1 MPVLP
6 GATNVL
12 YPDYTAYSSGSSL
25 VLLVHRSAAI
35 SNVESSSD
43 PDIRTIG
50 ALSHPTQIV
59 VPVDS
64 HSVME
69 ARSGNISEGW
79 HEVGSDEDDDEK
91 WEEIHHPGQA
101 PGHPTKSTAAAHPEP
116 PRTVA
121 NVPKQKPKAPER
133 KNSLVS
139 LLSYTWDG
147 IKTGRIGDNEV
158 SLMDTLIHDEA
169 VDLIDQAAKYK
180 WKLTNYLINHQNP
193 YMYPAAAHPDT
204 MNTTEFKF
212 LLKLE
217 YDYGGKGKN
226 YSRHRRKQSYRSK
239 RLVQLSRLRVVEWDA
254 QEARLIKTPSGHLLM
269 PLLPRLELLFKHAV
283 VDACHQNHRRGKYP
297 TLPAGCGFGGGRTLP
312 GNHADTATM
321 SVLIDAVLSD
331 TAVQRVARVID
342 ASFKLTNPS
351 SSATPQTA

>member
-1 MPVLP
+1 MHLNQLFVYLLLGIVSGAAGAPVSS
-6 GATNVL
+6 NVI
-12 YPDYTAYSSGSSL
+12 ASSEFTTGITQS
-25 VLLVHRSAAI
+25 

-69 ARSGNISEGW
+69 ARSRNISEGW

-169 VDLIDQAAKYK
+169 VDLIDQAAKYE
-180 WKLTNYLINHQNP
+180 WGLTNYLINHQNP

-217 YDYGGKGKN
+217 YDYGGKGTN
-226 YSRHRRKQSYRSK
+226 YCEGQVRGEPEDRCIGIIRWGKDESGKRRISE
-239 RLVQLSRLRVVEWDA
+239 LRNKDGVVT
-254 QEARLIKTPSGHLLM
+254 QIP
-269 PLLPRLELLFKHAV
+269 P
-283 VDACHQNHRRGKYP
+283 
-297 TLPAGCGFGGGRTLP
+297 
-312 GNHADTATM
+312 
-321 SVLIDAVLSD
+321 I
-331 TAVQRVARVID
+331 
-342 ASFKLTNPS
+342 
-351 SSATPQTA
+351 